1 MSLVVQGL
9 RIHLPMQGAGSIP
22 GQGTKIPHAVGQLS
36 LSTAMREAYVVQVEK
51 SPRAVMKSQCSQNKN
66 N

>member
-1 MSLVVQGL
+1 
-9 RIHLPMQGAGSIP
+9 MQGAGSIP